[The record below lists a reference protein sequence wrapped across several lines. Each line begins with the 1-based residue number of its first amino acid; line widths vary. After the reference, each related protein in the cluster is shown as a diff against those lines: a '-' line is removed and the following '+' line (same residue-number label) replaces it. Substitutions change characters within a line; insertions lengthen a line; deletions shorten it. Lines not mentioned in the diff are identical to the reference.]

1 MQKPQRPK
9 GESDPTSRA
18 EEGLSWHYWGGF
30 ALMVL
35 ATLLILLGLAQ
46 GRSPEG
52 VSFSDEG
59 QCELVFDGQ
68 CVTQLGP
75 VPVERAVRDPALS
88 VGMGEFRAW
97 GAEQQALQELPDPI
111 QVYIAAGSV
120 SVPSAPQAPSWGLVL
135 FGLCAGWVV
144 AGVGFWAGRRR
155 GGRLGRSLML
165 VSVGTALNLLPA
177 IFVGL
182 RPVMLPVWASAGVH
196 ALNLLGALGGVLG
209 LLSFALQF
217 PLSLVNSERMYRV
230 MRALWFAVPIV
241 TAFDLLGLSGL
252 VQVATFPPTFGA
264 AGALIYGAVKSKAV
278 VQRMQGGWIGWG
290 FGATVLVA
298 LIINTPAI
306 LGQPLPPKLYFI
318 GTTLALLPVPIG
330 LGLAAMEFRLLLV
343 RSALQ
348 WLTAVGG
355 AAVLILI
362 YGAVSG
368 SNSYALLLLIPALG
382 LLLGMVPRAFGR
394 TQEEARIA
402 LERLPHELAAIPDL
416 PQAKALFLERV
427 RAIAGSRP
435 ATLHLRHRGAELPWE
450 GIPELGLLLSD
461 GMSATPTQIWLAE
474 QEVEVLIPV
483 GTASG
488 LVGALT
494 LGSGAG
500 SLPPARDL
508 EALQTAAAAMGT
520 TVSHRMAVETIV
532 AMNRELEVLVER
544 RTQERDEARL
554 KSFRWERVAAL
565 STLSAGIGHE
575 LASPLGVALSS
586 MDQVMRGLEKERYD
600 RVERFARLTLDGVR
614 RASEI
619 VRNLQVFSQP
629 GIDRLQRFDPS
640 TGIELSVRLLQKRM
654 DRKGLALDVQ
664 GQAPKL
670 RGYPVLIHQVMYNLL
685 HNAVKMSPQDGVITL
700 SFSQDEVQLRME
712 IIDQGPGVPEE
723 LRRTLFDPFETTQDD
738 ATASGLGLSLCASFV
753 TLHGGHIYQDDP
765 PEGGARFIV
774 ELPLEGPPQGEAG
787 VLQGL

>member
-1 MQKPQRPK
+1 MA
-9 GESDPTSRA
+9 ESDPTCSA
-18 EEGLSWHYWGGF
+18 EPDVSWHYWGGF

-35 ATLLILLGLAQ
+35 ATVLVVFGLSQ
-46 GRSPEG
+46 GSHLEG
-52 VSFSDEG
+52 VRFADGAECEVRFEG
-59 QCELVFDGQ
+59 A
-68 CVTQLGP
+68 CVTQIGEVALD
-75 VPVERAVRDPALS
+75 RSIRDPSLS
-88 VGMGEFRAW
+88 MGVGEFRAW
-97 GAEQQALQELPDPI
+97 AAEQEQLFELPE
-111 QVYIAAGSV
+111 QVDVYTSAGITT
-120 SVPSAPQAPSWGLVL
+120 VPRAPASTPWVLVL
-135 FGLCAGWVV
+135 FGVTISWGV

-155 GGRLGRSLML
+155 GGLLGRSLML

-177 IFVGL
+177 VYVGL
-182 RPVMLPVWASAGVH
+182 RPLLVPGWSGVGIH
-196 ALNLLGALGGVLG
+196 ALNLLGALGGVLA

-217 PLSLVNSERMYRV
+217 PLSLVKPERMYKW
-230 MRALWFAVPIV
+230 MRIGWFAVPLV

-252 VQVATFPPTFGA
+252 VQIATFPPTFGA

-298 LIINTPAI
+298 MIINTPAI

-318 GTTLALLPVPIG
+318 GTTLALLPVPVG
-330 LGLAAMEFRLLLV
+330 LGLAAVEFRLLLV

-355 AAVLILI
+355 AAILILI

-368 SNSYALLLLIPALG
+368 AESSALLLLIPALG

-394 TQEEARIA
+394 TQEDARLA
-402 LERLPHELAAIPDL
+402 LERLPHELAGTDDL

-435 ATLHLRHRGAELPWE
+435 AVLHLRKGGGELPWE
-450 GIPELGLLLSD
+450 GIPELGLMLSD
-461 GMSATPTQIWLAE
+461 GMSANPAQAWLAKE
-474 QEVEVLIPV
+474 EVEVLIPV
-483 GTASG
+483 GTSSG
-488 LVGALT
+488 LIGALT
-494 LGSGAG
+494 LGSGSG

-520 TVSHRMAVETIV
+520 TVSHRMAVDTII
-532 AMNRELEVLVER
+532 AMNRELEGLVER
-544 RTQERDEARL
+544 RTVERDEARL

-586 MDQVMRGLEKERYD
+586 MDQVMRNLEKERYD
-600 RVERFARLTLDGVR
+600 RVERFARLSLDGVR

-619 VRNLQVFSQP
+619 VRNLQIFSQP

-640 TGIELSVRLLQKRM
+640 KGIELSVRLLQKRM
-654 DRKGLALDVQ
+654 DRKGLQIEVH
-664 GQAPKL
+664 GVAPKL
-670 RGYPVLIHQVMYNLL
+670 RGYPVLVHQVVYNLL
-685 HNAVKMSPQDGVITL
+685 HNAVKMSPQDGVVRL
-700 SFSQDEVQLRME
+700 NFSQQDDNMRLEVV
-712 IIDQGPGVPEE
+712 DQGPGIPEE

-753 TLHGGHIYQDDP
+753 TLHGGVIYQEDP
-765 PEGGARFIV
+765 PEGGARFVI
-774 ELPLEGPPQGEAG
+774 ELPLEGPPDGDKAG